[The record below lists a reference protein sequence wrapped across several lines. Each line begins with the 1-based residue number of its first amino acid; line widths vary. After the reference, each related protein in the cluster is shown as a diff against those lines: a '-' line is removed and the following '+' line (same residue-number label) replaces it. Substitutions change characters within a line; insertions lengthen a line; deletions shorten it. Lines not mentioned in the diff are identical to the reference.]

1 MSQHERL
8 PEPSSGVPIGVS
20 PWFATGQTSPQFVDA
35 EWHPLDETEG
45 TQQGLGAY
53 LHAFRRRWFPAV
65 FLGVFFAAVAA
76 VAVWFLYV
84 PRYTATA
91 MIRIASS
98 TQTVLFPTNDRGG
111 TSFDIYKATQL
122 EYLRSRFVL
131 VAALRQPEVA
141 RLPSIQE
148 QLDPVQWVSENLSVR
163 FPGNSEFMNVSFS
176 SRRPA
181 ETAVLVNAIVDAY
194 MREVVDTEQRER
206 RERLSELDQLYAE
219 KESELR
225 KLENDLKTLSQ
236 QLETGDSQAL
246 SLKQQIILQQ
256 FSTYRSEL
264 INVQLRIMRTQGEL
278 SLKKALRDKAAQLQ
292 VTEREL
298 DAAAR
303 TDPLLLQLSIREAE
317 LKKLIAQARDVVR
330 PEMANRYGNRF
341 NQDLI
346 DVQNRIQ
353 ARREELRQELE
364 QKRVVNIDEEIEN
377 LNFELAILDQQ
388 QKQLEQEV
396 EKIRQIAETFGKG
409 SIEIEF
415 LRAEVDL
422 ARKTLQTIA
431 EERNRMSI
439 ELRAKPRITVVQR
452 AETPRVADQD
462 KRIQL
467 ATLAGLAGLILPGAV
482 LLWWDVRRKPINA
495 PQDVLRAGGVDVWGT
510 IPLLP
515 PRAMRAITDER
526 VRSKKHRQWRQMFIE
541 SVRKI
546 AARLIRESDDNRLKV
561 VMVTSAI
568 AGEGKTTLAGQ
579 LALSLAQMGKKTII
593 VDFDL
598 RRPAIHDAFNI
609 RISPGLS
616 EVLRGEISL
625 NDAIQAASIE
635 NLYVLS
641 AGYWSPHRLAVLANG
656 VVGTIFNQL
665 REEFDL
671 VIVDGTPVLPVA
683 DTRFIS
689 THCDGVVLSV
699 IRDYSRGPLVRSTKQ
714 ILESFR
720 VRVLGTVM
728 TGSASD
734 AYYHTRSYRGLLGD
748 AQGPTDDVED
758 VETETTQS

>member
-8 PEPSSGVPIGVS
+8 PEPSSGVPVGLPPS
-20 PWFATGQTSPQFVDA
+20 LSAGQSGPLYVDA
-35 EWHPLDETEG
+35 EWHPLAGGQGTNEG
-45 TQQGLGAY
+45 LTAY

-65 FLGVFFAAVAA
+65 FLGIVLAAAAA
-76 VAVWFLYV
+76 VAVWFLYI
-84 PRYTATA
+84 PQYTATA
-91 MIRIASS
+91 LIRVAASS
-98 TQTVLFPTNDRGG
+98 QSVLFPANDRGG
-111 TSFDIYKATQL
+111 ASFDIYKATQL

-148 QLDPVQWVSENLSVR
+148 QLDPVQWVAQNLNVR

-176 SRRPA
+176 SPRA
-181 ETAVLVNAIVDAY
+181 EETAVLVNAIVDAY

-225 KLENDLKTLSQ
+225 KLENDLKALSQ

-246 SLKQQIILQQ
+246 SLKQQITLQQ

-264 INVQLRIMRTQGEL
+264 INVQLRMMRAQGEL

-303 TDPLLLQLSIREAE
+303 TDSLMLQLLMREAE
-317 LKKLIAQARDVVR
+317 LKGLVAQTRDVVR
-330 PEMANRYGNRF
+330 PEMAGRYGNRYS
-341 NQDLI
+341 QELA
-346 DVQNRIQ
+346 DVQGRIQ

-364 QKRVVNIDEEIEN
+364 QKRVANIDQEIEN
-377 LNFELAILDQQ
+377 LNFELAILDAQQ
-388 QKQLEQEV
+388 QQLQQEV
-396 EKIRQIAETFGKG
+396 ENVRRTAETFGKG

-415 LRAEVDL
+415 LRAEVEL
-422 ARKTLQTIA
+422 ARRTLQTIA

-452 AETPRVADQD
+452 AEAPRVADQD

-467 ATLAGLAGLILPGAV
+467 ATLAGFAGFVLPGVV
-482 LLWWDVRRKPINA
+482 LLWWDVRRKPVNT
-495 PQDVLRAGGVDVWGT
+495 PQDVLRVAGTDVWGT

-515 PRAMRAITDER
+515 PRAMRAIVDER
-526 VRSKKHRQWRQMFIE
+526 VRSKKHRRWRQMFVE
-541 SVRKI
+541 SVRKV
-546 AARLIRESDDNRLKV
+546 AARLIREADQDGLKL
-561 VMVTSAI
+561 VMVSSAM

-579 LALSLAQMGKKTII
+579 LALTLAQMGKKTII

-598 RRPAIHDAFNI
+598 RRPAIHDVFNVPL
-609 RISPGLS
+609 SPGVS
-616 EVLRGEISL
+616 EVLRAEISL
-625 NDAIQAASIE
+625 QDAIQATSIE

-641 AGYWSPHRLAVLANG
+641 AGYWSPHRLAVLTNG
-656 VVGTIFNQL
+656 VLGAMFRQL
-665 REEFDL
+665 REDFNF

-699 IRDYSRGPLVRSTKQ
+699 IRDYSRAPLVRSAKQ

-720 VRVLGTVM
+720 VRVLGTVV
-728 TGSASD
+728 TGSSED
-734 AYYHTRSYRGLLGD
+734 AYYAHSYHTLLENTSG
-748 AQGPTDDVED
+748 APDDVED
-758 VETETTQS
+758 IQPESTES

>member
-1 MSQHERL
+1 MAGS
-8 PEPSSGVPIGVS
+8 PSWVPTCQS
-20 PWFATGQTSPQFVDA
+20 WPQYVDA
-35 EWHPLDETEG
+35 EWHPLAGSEG
-45 TQQGLGAY
+45 SSEGLSAY

-65 FLGVFFAAVAA
+65 FLGIVVAA
-76 VAVWFLYV
+76 AAAAAVWFLYI
-84 PRYTATA
+84 PQYTATA
-91 MIRIASS
+91 MIRVAASS
-98 TQTVLFPTNDRGG
+98 QSVLFPTNDRGG

-141 RLPSIQE
+141 KLPSIQE
-148 QLDPVQWVSENLSVR
+148 QLDPVQWVAQNLSVR

-176 SRRPA
+176 SKRPA

-219 KESELR
+219 KEAELR

-246 SLKQQIILQQ
+246 SLKQQITLQQ

-264 INVQLRIMRTQGEL
+264 INVQLRMMRAQGEL
-278 SLKKALRDKAAQLQ
+278 SLKKALRDKAAQIQ

-298 DAAAR
+298 DAAAA
-303 TDPLLLQLSIREAE
+303 TDSLILQLLMREAE
-317 LKKLIAQARDVVR
+317 LKGLVAQTRDVVR
-330 PEMANRYGNRF
+330 PEMAGRFGNRYV
-341 NQDLI
+341 QELA
-346 DVQNRIQ
+346 DVQNRIK

-364 QKRVVNIDEEIEN
+364 QKRVANIDQEIEN
-377 LNFELAILDQQ
+377 LNFELAILDAQ
-388 QKQLEQEV
+388 QKQLQQEV
-396 EKIRQIAETFGKG
+396 ENVRRTAETFGKG

-415 LRAEVDL
+415 LRAEVEL

-452 AETPRVADQD
+452 AEAPRVADQD
-462 KRIQL
+462 KRLQL
-467 ATLAGLAGLILPGAV
+467 ATLAGLAGLVLPGVA
-482 LLWWDVRRKPINA
+482 LLWWDVRRKPVNT
-495 PQDVLRAGGVDVWGT
+495 PQDVRRVAGTDVWGT

-515 PRAMRAITDER
+515 PRTMRAIADER
-526 VRSKKHRQWRQMFIE
+526 VRSKRHRRWRQSFVE
-541 SVRKI
+541 SVRKV
-546 AARLIRESDDNRLKV
+546 AARLIRESDQDNLKL
-561 VMVTSAI
+561 VMVSSAV

-598 RRPAIHDAFNI
+598 RRPAIHDVFNVP
-609 RISPGLS
+609 ISPGVS
-616 EVLRGEISL
+616 EVLRAEVSL
-625 NDAIQAASIE
+625 KDAIRATSIE

-641 AGYWSPHRLAVLANG
+641 AGYWSPHRLAVLTNG
-656 VVGTIFNQL
+656 VLGAMFRRL
-665 REEFDL
+665 REDFNF

-699 IRDYSRGPLVRSTKQ
+699 IRDYSRAPLVRSAKQ

-720 VRVLGTVM
+720 VRVLGTVV
-728 TGSASD
+728 TGSSED
-734 AYYHTRSYRGLLGD
+734 AYYAHSYHSLLENTP
-748 AQGPTDDVED
+748 AATDDVED
-758 VETETTQS
+758 VEPEYTEP